1 MIRFKKLKN
10 NLLSS
15 SGFTIIEV
23 MIATVIITIGL
34 IGALT
39 LSLASMKFGKISINR
54 VIAANL
60 AQEGIEVIRAMRDD
74 IWLSGDDNPWDNSP
88 FNIAGGSEDGIVFW
102 NTLSDS
108 WEWDSTNSGY
118 WSGAKFYLDAQG
130 RYIQYG
136 SLPSSGTPT
145 NFWRNIII
153 YDNPDADGNPRRRV
167 IVKVKWQEADKFS
180 ETQIENWL
188 YNWK

>member
-1 MIRFKKLKN
+1 MFKSKKIKEN
-10 NLLSS
+10 

-118 WSGAKFYLDAQG
+118 WSGARFYLDTQE

-136 SLPSSGTPT
+136 SLPFSGTPT

-153 YDNPDADGNPRRRV
+153 YDDPDADGNPRRRI